1 MKNKRQL
8 SVFENLI
15 WNTVGSF
22 TYLLCQWLLTLIV
35 VRESGDMG
43 NAGDLALAISI
54 TNIFFNVACFNVRP
68 YLISDLKNHFS
79 SREYST
85 FRILSCSGAIILCG
99 IYVGGFHYSQRQMMC
114 IMLYM
119 IYKVGEAWVDLLHG
133 FEQRRSRMDIGGIS
147 LFCRGILSV
156 ITFYLTLKTTQDI
169 NWSVALMAIV
179 TLLFIFIYDMPQ
191 AMCFEDLL
199 PSFNRHNIIL
209 MLVEFLPLTV
219 GAFLSSTGANLPRQV
234 LEAQMGNESLGIYS
248 TVATPAVI
256 VQVAA
261 SYIFNPVL
269 TEFAKYYNRSEIR
282 KFTILVLKIT
292 MCIVVLAVSSVIG
305 GKLLGRWGL
314 ELLYGNK
321 IAKYVDL
328 LIPVIIYTCLNA
340 YVWFFWNLLII
351 MRKLKTLLL
360 INGMGV
366 ILCII
371 SMRKIIS
378 MYGMNGVSY
387 VLIGYSIVLTCMM
400 FVVLARDLVNKS
412 RNKETKSS
420 NL

>member
-1 MKNKRQL
+1 
-8 SVFENLI
+8 
-15 WNTVGSF
+15 
-22 TYLLCQWLLTLIV
+22 
-35 VRESGDMG
+35 
-43 NAGDLALAISI
+43 
-54 TNIFFNVACFNVRP
+54 
-68 YLISDLKNHFS
+68 
-79 SREYST
+79 
-85 FRILSCSGAIILCG
+85 
-99 IYVGGFHYSQRQMMC
+99 
-114 IMLYM
+114 
-119 IYKVGEAWVDLLHG
+119 
-133 FEQRRSRMDIGGIS
+133 
-147 LFCRGILSV
+147 
-156 ITFYLTLKTTQDI
+156 
-169 NWSVALMAIV
+169 MAIA

>member
-99 IYVGGFHYSQRQMMC
+99 IYVGVFHYSQRQMMC

-179 TLLFIFIYDMPQ
+179 TLLFISIYDMPK

-269 TEFAKYYNRSEIR
+269 TEFAKYYNRNEIR

>member
-99 IYVGGFHYSQRQMMC
+99 IYVGVFHYSQRQMMC

-179 TLLFIFIYDMPQ
+179 TLLFISIYDMPQ

-269 TEFAKYYNRSEIR
+269 TEFAKYYNRNEIR